1 MRHGSGGWSTDPN
14 AMQQWQ
20 PRYVNGHRYGS
31 IDRRQNEGDP
41 WLSMIGALTAVILLT
56 VWWLIRHPVFTTLV
70 ASTAWLYAQY
80 GPAAVA
86 AHHTILTVLL
96 AGWFLLHRSSFHTLV
111 THRLYTRWRAWWIY
125 RRRWQPAMVLSGLA
139 AVFEQAEYIPKI
151 RRIHCDPHAD
161 HLLVVML
168 SGQAVEDYE
177 RSTDALAHT
186 FGALWCRIRVDRPG
200 RIWLDFAHHD
210 PLTPVI
216 PALPVPATP
225 DLRALPLGRRED
237 GAPWLL
243 TLTGSHVLVAGAT
256 NAGKGSVVW
265 SLLRAVAPL
274 IADGSVQA
282 WVIDPKGGM
291 EMAPGWPLYTR
302 FACQNHTAMADL
314 LEDAETLLR
323 ERANRLRGITR
334 QHTPTPDD
342 PLILVVVDEIA
353 ALTAYLPDR
362 DLRRRI
368 ASSLGVLL
376 SQGRAVGVHVVAAVQ
391 DPRKD
396 TLPMRDLFPTRIA
409 LRLVE
414 AEQVDLVLGHGARD
428 RGAVC
433 DRIPVTQP
441 GTGYVLLDG
450 LREPVRVRAAQATD
464 ADINDLAYRY
474 PAPATTQRTSDA
486 EIAAAI
492 EGWTQ

>member
-14 AMQQWQ
+14 AVERWR
-20 PRYVNGHRYGS
+20 PRQVNGTLYGS
-31 IDRRQNEGDP
+31 VDRRQDVGDP
-41 WLSMIGALTAVILLT
+41 WLSMIGLLAAAVLLS
-56 VWWLIRHPVFTTLV
+56 VWWLICHPVFTTFV
-70 ASTAWLYAQY
+70 ASTVWLYVEH

-86 AHHTILTVLL
+86 AHHLILSGLL
-96 AGWFLLHRSSFHTLV
+96 LGWFFLHRSSFHRLV
-111 THRLYTRWRAWWIY
+111 TNHLYTRWRAWWIY

-139 AVFEQAEYIPKI
+139 AVFEQAEYVPKI
-151 RRIHCDPHAD
+151 RRIRCDPNAD

-177 RSTDALAHT
+177 RCTDALAHT
-186 FGALWCRIRVDRPG
+186 FGALWCRVRVDRPG

-210 PLTPVI
+210 PLTTVI
-216 PALPVPATP
+216 PALSVPATP
-225 DLRALPLGRRED
+225 ALAALPIGRRED
-237 GAPWLL
+237 GTPWTL
-243 TLTGSHVLVAGAT
+243 TLTGTHVLVAGAT

-302 FACQNHTAMADL
+302 FACQDHTAMAEL

-334 QHTPTPDD
+334 QHTPTPSD

-362 DLRRRI
+362 ELRRRI

-414 AEQVDLVLGHGARD
+414 ADQVDLVLGHGARD

-474 PAPATTQRTSDA
+474 PAPSTIERTSDA
-486 EIAAAI
+486 AIAAAI

>member
-1 MRHGSGGWSTDPN
+1 
-14 AMQQWQ
+14 
-20 PRYVNGHRYGS
+20 V
-31 IDRRQNEGDP
+31 GDP
-41 WLSMIGALTAVILLT
+41 WLSMIGLLAAAILLT
-56 VWWLIRHPVFTTLV
+56 AWWLIRHPVFTTLV
-70 ASTAWLYAQY
+70 VSTVWLYAEH
-80 GPAAVA
+80 GPVAVA
-86 AHHTILTVLL
+86 AHHLILSALL
-96 AGWFLLHRSSFHTLV
+96 LGWFLLHRSSFNRLV
-111 THRLYTRWRAWWIY
+111 TNHLRTRCRAWWVY

-139 AVFEQAEYIPKI
+139 AVFERAEYIPKI
-151 RRIHCDPHAD
+151 RRIRCDPNAD

-210 PLTPVI
+210 PLTQVI

-225 DLRALPLGRRED
+225 DLRALPIGRRED
-237 GAPWLL
+237 GSPWTL
-243 TLTGSHVLVAGAT
+243 TLTGTHVLVAGAT

-274 IADGSVQA
+274 LQDGSVQA

-302 FACQNHTAMADL
+302 FACQNHTAMAEL

-334 QHTPTPDD
+334 QHTPTPSD

-362 DLRRRI
+362 ELRRRI

-414 AEQVDLVLGHGARD
+414 ADQVDLVLGHGARD

-474 PAPATTQRTSDA
+474 PAPATVERTSDA